1 MCFISKSKC
10 VETAMSSLE
19 SVYYQNLMI
28 IMKSNRQTIIMEK
41 ALNRMFSNLG
51 YSTQMAFNVWR
62 EQKNVLALQ
71 DKMTKEKKKNMI

>member
-1 MCFISKSKC
+1 MN
-10 VETAMSSLE
+10 SLE

-71 DKMTKEKKKNMI
+71 DNMTKEKKKNMI